1 MLRYLLEWM
10 RRSENVKRIR
20 RKPGTRRCLR
30 AETLDKRQLLAANI
44 FHNESMPEDVNEDGV
59 VSAIDA
65 LTVINQLSLQEQG
78 SERSDGD
85 TDLDA
90 MRGRRTDVN
99 DDGRSSAMDA
109 LMVINRLHR
118 DRDGNRPVVERPADE
133 NQADEK
139 PADENVESETDDV
152 SDEETDVVLEWND
165 VFGEILADST
175 ENQNPGYASRSQA
188 ILNLAIYDAVAIAT
202 AGASAETFYDYAIDF
217 TGAESLDTDVAA
229 AQAAYTVLSSLYP
242 DQQASLD
249 MALQSNLS
257 GAAENGNVSD
267 SVALGT
273 AVANEILA
281 LRAEDGFD
289 AAAEYTYTDEVGYF
303 QPDPLTPDVPVW
315 GPAWG
320 EVDTFAIDD
329 SGDFLPEPTPGL
341 DSEQYAQ
348 SYNEVLELGAA
359 DSDVRTPEQTEIGIF
374 WAYDRVGLGTPIAL
388 FNDILQTVAIEQDN
402 TLEENAALF
411 AQASVAMADA
421 GVVAWDT
428 KFTEQFWRPVTAIQ
442 AGDADGNELTEGDA
456 DWVAL
461 GAPDGGDDEIGFTPQ
476 FPTYISGHATFGAAL
491 FGTLQE
497 FYGTDEIA
505 FEVTSQELEILLA
518 DPELQEAYGLDL
530 DDATRSFSSFSEAM
544 QENGRS
550 RIYLGIHFDFDDTVG
565 QEVGQAIAASV
576 ASEFT
581 VAFDDGNNRDKI
593 TGNDRSG
600 RHSGRDRDNDRI
612 AAVDSV
618 FGSDL
623 F

>member
-20 RKPGTRRCLR
+20 RKPVTRRCLR

-188 ILNLAIYDAVAIAT
+188 ILNLAIYDTVAIAT

-593 TGNDRSG
+593 TDNDRSG

>member
-1 MLRYLLEWM
+1 M

>member
-20 RKPGTRRCLR
+20 RKPVTRRCLR

-257 GAAENGNVSD
+257 GAAENANVSD

-329 SGDFLPEPTPGL
+329 SGDFLPEPTPAL
-341 DSEQYAQ
+341 DSAQYAQ

-505 FEVTSQELEILLA
+505 FDVTSQELEILLA

-593 TGNDRSG
+593 TDNDRSG

>member
-1 MLRYLLEWM
+1 M

-20 RKPGTRRCLR
+20 RKPVTRRCLR

-188 ILNLAIYDAVAIAT
+188 ILNLAIYDTVAIAT

-593 TGNDRSG
+593 TDNDRSG